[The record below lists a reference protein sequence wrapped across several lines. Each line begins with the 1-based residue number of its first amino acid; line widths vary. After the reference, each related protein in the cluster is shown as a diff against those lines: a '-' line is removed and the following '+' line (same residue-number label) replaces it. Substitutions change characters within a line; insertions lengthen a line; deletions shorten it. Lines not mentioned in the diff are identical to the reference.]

1 MHVLFVIVLEYRL
14 SHCYEVCTKG
24 IGLTHF
30 CDVYC
35 IVDKQLRTSTLERSK
50 QAIHKHE
57 LNAQEKVMKG
67 IAAKRNVSN
76 VRRLTQEEL
85 LAEAKITEQQNL
97 RSLGEC
103 MCGLFT
109 VGKLFG
115 MACLC
120 FFVGV
125 K

>member
-1 MHVLFVIVLEYRL
+1 M
-14 SHCYEVCTKG
+14 
-24 IGLTHF
+24 
-30 CDVYC
+30 YC

-50 QAIHKHE
+50 QAVHKQE

-97 RSLGEC
+97 RSLGKC
-103 MCGLFT
+103 MCGLF
-109 VGKLFG
+109 LFEKIIWHG
-115 MACLC
+115 LLV
-120 FFVGV
+120 FFVAIQ
-125 K
+125 